1 MKLPFFIPLPLVLVL
16 SLLCAAAIPLPP
28 PIFKVRCPRCSRE
41 LVQPPATIKTNKV
54 ESVLEGVFIYRDLT
68 FKCPGCKTD
77 FAAKSRTLIP
87 DVIAEQVPFS
97 MHRSGIVP
105 EPQAL
110 PWLTPIAGASNLYLL
125 HVRDGTKIESQPMG
139 MMTIEQVS
147 GIFNTNAGRTLVI
160 TVTTTNL

>member
-1 MKLPFFIPLPLVLVL
+1 MNLPLLIP
-16 SLLCAAAIPLPP
+16 CIAAILLPP
-28 PIFKVRCPRCSRE
+28 LIFKVHCPRCTRE
-41 LVQPPATIKTNKV
+41 LVQAPLTIKTNKV

-125 HVRDGTKIESQPMG
+125 HVQPWTKIDVQPMG
-139 MMTIEQVS
+139 GMTIEQVS